1 MTNEERIEILNQKRI
16 VINSISPSFCSA
28 KWLQTTL
35 YLQNGYN
42 HSCHHPSPHKIP
54 IEEIRENPAALHNS
68 KYKKEQRLK
77 MLNGQRPSE
86 CDYCWKIE
94 DLNKDYFSDR
104 HYKTSDYWA
113 WDRLDECAKT
123 DPASDIHPSY
133 LEVSFSNV
141 CNFKCTYCSPEISS
155 KWMEEIE
162 RFGPYPTNTS
172 NHDLT
177 WLKQVGR
184 YPYKHS
190 DDNPYVDAFWKY
202 LPDIYNNLR
211 VLRVTGGEPLLSKDV
226 WQLFE
231 YIQNNPNTELE
242 LAVNTNLCVETKLI
256 EKFIDTI
263 NELKKYVKRVDVY
276 TSLESTGKQAEYSRY
291 GLNYTQ
297 WVNNINKV
305 LANTDV
311 NVNIMTTINALSLT
325 TMVEFLNY
333 IMVLR
338 EQYNESPAHNRVPVS
353 INYLRWPTHL
363 SVNVLPIELRTQ
375 YRDHILTTSEQ
386 WLKYNNTG
394 TARLYLEEWDQVKRF
409 CDYLVTEQQDP
420 ADFFKFIDEID
431 KRRNTDFVTTFPE
444 LKDFYNN
451 AKKAQ

>member
-1 MTNEERIEILNQKRI
+1 MTNEERITILNQKRI
-16 VINSISPSFCSA
+16 VINNISPSFCSA

-68 KYKKEQRLK
+68 KFKKEQRLK

-162 RFGPYPTNTS
+162 RYGSYPTSTS
-172 NHDLT
+172 NHDLN
-177 WLKQVGR
+177 WLKEVGR

-202 LPDIYNNLR
+202 LPDIYDNLR

-226 WQLFE
+226 WQLFD

-242 LAVNTNLCVETKLI
+242 LAINTNLCVDTKLI

-333 IMVLR
+333 VMALR
-338 EQYNESPAHNRVPVS
+338 EQYNESPAHNRIPIS

-394 TARLYLEEWDQVKRF
+394 AARLYLEEWDQVKRF
-409 CDYLVTEQQDP
+409 CDYLVTEQTDP
-420 ADFFKFIDEID
+420 TDFFKFIDEID
-431 KRRNTDFVTTFPE
+431 KRRNTDFVSTFPE

-451 AKKAQ
+451 AKKAE